1 MLDDA
6 SFFRQALADD
16 QSRADAQL
24 PVRFEWFDQEDPE
37 ETKKCGY
44 TRYKRIQIIRTLIPG
59 SKEDR
64 VDRVNE
70 DYKRRF
76 PRQWAAFLAGEEGV
90 VDGTPL
96 KDFPGL
102 TKDDISTL
110 MHFHVLSVEQLAAM
124 SDENA
129 TNIGHGFRQ
138 RRDGAKAWLAARK
151 SAQPVAELNAK
162 LKEKDEQVAAL
173 MERLAALESAQA
185 GSVPL
190 KSIVVPVTVPLE
202 AAPEAKPKPKRI
214 RTKKPK
220 AEQPEG

>member
-1 MLDDA
+1 MLDDN
-6 SFFRQALADD
+6 SFFRQATED
-16 QSRADAQL
+16 QSRGDAML

-37 ETKKCGY
+37 ESKKCGY
-44 TRYKRIQIIRTLIPG
+44 PRYKRIQIIRTLIPG

-64 VDRVNE
+64 VDRVND
-70 DYKRRF
+70 DYRRRF

-110 MHFHVLSVEQLAAM
+110 MHFHVLSVEQLAAL

-129 TNIGHGFRQ
+129 TNMGHGFRQ
-138 RRDGAKAWLAARK
+138 RRDGAKVWLAARK
-151 SAQPVAELNAK
+151 TAQPVAELQAQLDAEREKNA
-162 LKEKDEQVAAL
+162 AI
-173 MERLAALESAQA
+173 MERLAALEAGQA
-185 GSVPL
+185 PREE
-190 KSIVVPVTVPLE
+190 KPA
-202 AAPEAKPKPKRI
+202 AAPKRV
-214 RTKKPK
+214 RSKKPK